1 MLLSNRGNKGDL
13 MNIEIEKVENGYL
26 VVCDDRKWVADD
38 TESVKAI
45 VEELLEELDDDY
57 DND

>member
-1 MLLSNRGNKGDL
+1 

-38 TESVKAI
+38 AESVKAI
-45 VEELLEELDDDY
+45 VEELLEELDDDDY

>member
-1 MLLSNRGNKGDL
+1 MLISNRGDKGDL

-38 TESVKAI
+38 PESFKAI